1 MKKILILILIFG
13 LLGVGVVTYYK
24 YNTYTMK
31 EVPANLSNTPVV
43 KASIIDKKMIVQALT
58 QKGQLVGLE
67 GSIIKTVIYQDQTLN
82 TDFSFI
88 NEMSKRTFMIDAKV
102 NFKMGYNLNEIKSEQ
117 VSVMNDAI
125 RIITPQPILVS
136 MDIPYDEMEI
146 SDKHG
151 ILCSS
156 LTDKEKQQIY
166 TKLRDTVKNELL
178 TDPSIKAKA
187 NQQTQEQLKLLLA
200 NLSSDRKIIFY

>member
-166 TKLRDTVKNELL
+166 TKLRDTVQNELL